1 MPLLPAAGQAC
12 VGDMG
17 GPTEFRQRLESEA
30 EAYATATY
38 DTDTAAL
45 QVAVYTRHTCLL
57 AVEYASQ
64 LT

>member
-1 MPLLPAAGQAC
+1 
-12 VGDMG
+12 MG

-30 EAYATATY
+30 EASAAAC
-38 DTDTAAL
+38 DTDAL